1 MKKSKLIIMLLLL
14 SLTIGL
20 SNSIAVNAD
29 EKESKVTVTIVQDS
43 SIESSTSETEQEAQ
57 ISDTQWKDE
66 ENHNKLPQTNEG
78 INPFYSIVGLMIF
91 IIAIVGILY
100 NKKRNGEQYNEKN

>member
-1 MKKSKLIIMLLLL
+1 MRNSKMRIVLLVLSIILGI
-14 SLTIGL
+14 STFT
-20 SNSIAVNAD
+20 AVNAD
-29 EKESKVTVTIVQDS
+29 EKESKVTVTIIQDS
-43 SIESSTSETEQEAQ
+43 SIESSTSDTEQE
-57 ISDTQWKDE
+57 TQTSNTQLKDK

-78 INPFYSIVGLMIF
+78 INPFYSIVGIILF